1 LIKNMIK
8 HVWSILCEKSILDQE
23 TNNVSI
29 TNAIEQLNLSLK
41 GKPDKLSLK
50 KGIYI
55 PFNLEIVTFLCT
67 EDVANVIEGEYKI
80 EIKAPDGKLLQ
91 EYETHVQSNNK
102 RLRVRNR
109 NIGLKVIE
117 SGVYKFNIFLKE
129 KGEEQYRK
137 VAELPVEVML
147 G

>member
-1 LIKNMIK
+1 
-8 HVWSILCEKSILDQE
+8 
-23 TNNVSI
+23 
-29 TNAIEQLNLSLK
+29 
-41 GKPDKLSLK
+41 
-50 KGIYI
+50 
-55 PFNLEIVTFLCT
+55 LCT